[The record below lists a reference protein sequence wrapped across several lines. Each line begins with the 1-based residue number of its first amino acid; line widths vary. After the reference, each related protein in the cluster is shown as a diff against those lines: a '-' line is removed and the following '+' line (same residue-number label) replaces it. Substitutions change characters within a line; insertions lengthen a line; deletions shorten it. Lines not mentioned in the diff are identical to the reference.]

1 MATYYDLKIRCPAC
15 IADGESGGA
24 VSQWYHNNC
33 GGKIQIGD
41 DANYKCIKCNYS
53 SHIKNWRYA
62 HEGYHTDY
70 RPTTSAHFANAIST
84 AGQVA
89 SVAGKQWLI
98 TLLENLGDDW

>member
-15 IADGESGGA
+15 IADGESGGS
-24 VSQWYHNNC
+24 VDQWYHNICN
-33 GGKIQIGD
+33 GKIQIGD
-41 DANYKCIKCNYS
+41 DAYYKCLSCGYS

-62 HEGYHTDY
+62 CTAHVTDF
-70 RPTTSAHFANAIST
+70 RPTTTAHFANAIST
-84 AGQVA
+84 AGQVT